1 MAVSNHLLLST
12 KAEEDSKDDLLSA
25 LSNIAYAIP
34 SEPITKPLPVP
45 EPVKKKRSRF
55 FYKPTRS
62 LFDEVQE
69 HKAATRAPIS
79 TLEYVDQET
88 EERTEVYRSELP
100 PVLAKNIEVVREFF
114 LNEVDP
120 LILGVQGGT
129 AQALD
134 VVQKTLNSAVD
145 PLPFAQFERMVA
157 HARLYKMA
165 SFITKYMKLPKTM
178 VDDLMYAVQP
188 KKEVMIIGPNADE
201 RGGPR
206 RHERI
211 AAAQKQREAEREP
224 KS

>member
-34 SEPITKPLPVP
+34 TEAKSKSLPVP
-45 EPVKKKRSRF
+45 EPVKKKRNRF

-62 LFDEVQE
+62 FFEDVQD
-69 HKAATRAPIS
+69 HKTISKSVVS
-79 TLEYVDQET
+79 TLEHINNES
-88 EERTEVYRSELP
+88 EERADKYRTELP
-100 PVLAKNIEVVREFF
+100 PVLSKNIESVREFF
-114 LNEVDP
+114 LHQIDP

-129 AQALD
+129 SQALD
-134 VVQKTLNSAVD
+134 VVQKTLESAVD
-145 PLPFAQFERMVA
+145 PTPFAQFERMVA

-165 SFITKYMKLPKTM
+165 EFIVKYMKLPKSM

-201 RGGPR
+201 RTGPR

-211 AAAQKQREAEREP
+211 AAAQKQREQERE
-224 KS
+224 S